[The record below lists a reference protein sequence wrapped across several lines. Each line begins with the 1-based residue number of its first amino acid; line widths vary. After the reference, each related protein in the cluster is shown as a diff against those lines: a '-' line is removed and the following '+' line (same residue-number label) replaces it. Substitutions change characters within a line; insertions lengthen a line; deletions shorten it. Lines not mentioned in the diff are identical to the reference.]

1 MNNRVI
7 YIDFFRSL
15 AIINMIIYHTLYD
28 LKYIFGAYMPFFDI
42 HSWYYYQQYICISFI
57 FLSGISANYSKK
69 ILKHSFSLC
78 VIACIITLSTSL
90 LSDDLAIYFGVIHF
104 FCVSNFFIYFINKIK
119 ISDYT
124 KNILF
129 FVFLTIF
136 IFFKTPYYTN
146 LYTIIS
152 HKIKNI
158 PFSFVL
164 GFPSD
169 NFYSSDYF
177 PIIPWISLSICGYFF
192 YNTKIHL
199 YLENIFKNIS
209 VSKLFILIS
218 KKSLLIYSLHQIII
232 YAILYVIFEI
242 FLKSF

>member
-78 VIACIITLSTSL
+78 IIACIITLSTSL

-119 ISDYT
+119 
-124 KNILF
+124 
-129 FVFLTIF
+129 
-136 IFFKTPYYTN
+136 
-146 LYTIIS
+146 
-152 HKIKNI
+152 NI
-158 PFSFVL
+158 PFSFIL

-169 NFYSSDYF
+169 TFYSSDYF

-232 YAILYVIFEI
+232 YAMLYIIFEI